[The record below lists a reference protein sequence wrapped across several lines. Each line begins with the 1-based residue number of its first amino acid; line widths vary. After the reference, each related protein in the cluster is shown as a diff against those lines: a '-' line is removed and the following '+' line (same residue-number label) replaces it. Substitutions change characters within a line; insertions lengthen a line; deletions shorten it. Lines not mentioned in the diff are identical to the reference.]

1 MMKKFMCVMTIILAL
16 VALAGAIYTLTN
28 RNRVIYLNKD

>member
-16 VALAGAIYTLTN
+16 VALVGAIYTLTN